1 MMLLLEDFTDVTLAI
16 EDTDDHDS
24 HKSYLAMKN
33 YLAIKSYFGIKSYP
47 PIKKLSGHKSY
58 LARKKFSGM
67 GIKVIWP

>member
-1 MMLLLEDFTDVTLAI
+1 MILLEDFTDVTLAI

-58 LARKKFSGM
+58 LAI
-67 GIKVIWP
+67 GITVMNMDRNG